1 MPDSRTV
8 FRWLGKHDEF
18 RLQYARACEARS
30 DAHAEDII
38 DIADDGTNDW
48 IEVRDKDGVPVGYR
62 ENGEALRRSALR
74 VDARKW
80 LMAKMRPK
88 RYGDKLQL
96 AGDASAPLQV
106 VVQRIGASDGRA
118 SDAEPRGAD
127 TAALVERMGDGAE
140 CAAGLGLADASA
152 AELPAVEVR
161 RLADGDQ

>member
-48 IEVRDKDGVPVGYR
+48 IEVRDKDGEHVGYR

-88 RYGDKLQL
+88 RYGDKLEL

-106 VVQRIGASDGRA
+106 VVQRIGASDEHATRGVSGGVA
-118 SDAEPRGAD
+118 ADLGAD
-127 TAALVERMGDGAE
+127 GEGD
-140 CAAGLGLADASA
+140 DASA
-152 AELPAVEVR
+152 ARSDTACAADSARRHGVSVR
-161 RLADGDQ
+161 RLTDGDQ